1 MGGGGGGGNDE
12 PSGVTIKGKPG
23 QTGVTFSGRASSLD
37 RTTDKQLE
45 AKATTASKTFGAM
58 TAEQRRAKSISEL
71 EGRLEKSQ
79 LKIPGVTGAIATAV
93 SRQNLRNQISALKGG
108 GFGEYVRSDTGEYVT
123 VGVSTKEGG
132 GDADLFGRRGDISG
146 TTVREEEEL
155 AQNGGDTPSPTAPT
169 EQEAAAASQEALPEE
184 ETIMARGRKRTRGKR
199 AGQGG
204 TLLEG
209 YGSLYRGGSSKGV
222 SS

>member
-1 MGGGGGGGNDE
+1 MGGGGGGGGNDE

-23 QTGVTFSGRASSLD
+23 QRGVTFSGQASSLD
-37 RTTDKQLE
+37 RTTDRQLE

-93 SRQNLRNQISALKGG
+93 SRQNLRNQISALKEG
-108 GFGEYVRSDTGEYVT
+108 GFGEYVRSETGEYVT
-123 VGVSTKEGG
+123 VGVNTKEGG
-132 GDADLFGRRGDISG
+132 GDSGLFGRRGDISG
-146 TTVREEEEL
+146 TQVRSPEEE
-155 AQNGGDTPSPTAPT
+155 GDPTNEGAN
-169 EQEAAAASQEALPEE
+169 EAALPGTPPPEETAAVAEE
-184 ETIMARGRKRTRGKR
+184 ETIMTRGRKRTRGKR

-209 YGSLYRGGSSKGV
+209 YGSLYRGGSNKGV